1 MKHSR
6 VWRAAR
12 SSRTSTARHTV
23 AFTSCAFPKF
33 NRTKKK
39 LPAALRSEVDRQ
51 VELICAN
58 PQTGEQKRSDL
69 SGVFVHKF
77 RLAGQLHLL
86 AYLID
91 EQRETVTLLALG
103 GHENFY
109 RDLKHYL
116 K

>member
-1 MKHSR
+1 M
-6 VWRAAR
+6 AYTTDAY
-12 SSRTSTARHTV
+12 
-23 AFTSCAFPKF
+23 PKF

-51 VELICAN
+51 VELIRAN
-58 PQTGEQKRSDL
+58 PQAGEQKRRDL
-69 SGVFVHKF
+69 SGVFVRKF

-91 EQRETVTLLALG
+91 EQEETITLLALG

>member
-1 MKHSR
+1 M
-6 VWRAAR
+6 R
-12 SSRTSTARHTV
+12 SSRTNTAKPTV
-23 AFTSCAFPKF
+23 AYTTDAYPKF

-51 VELICAN
+51 VDLICAD

-69 SGVFVHKF
+69 SGVFVRKF

-91 EQRETVTLLALG
+91 EQKKIVTLLALG

-109 RDLKHYL
+109 RNLKQYL
-116 K
+116 KA

>member
-1 MKHSR
+1 M
-6 VWRAAR
+6 AYTTDAY
-12 SSRTSTARHTV
+12 
-23 AFTSCAFPKF
+23 PKF

-51 VELICAN
+51 VELICAD

-86 AYLID
+86 AYLVD
-91 EQRETVTLLALG
+91 EDEEIVTLLALG
-103 GHENFY
+103 GHEDFY

-116 K
+116 R

>member
-1 MKHSR
+1 
-6 VWRAAR
+6 VR
-12 SSRTSTARHTV
+12 SSRTKSAKPTV
-23 AFTSCAFPKF
+23 AYTTDAYPKF

-51 VELICAN
+51 VELIRAN
-58 PQTGEQKRSDL
+58 PQAGEQKRRDL
-69 SGVFVHKF
+69 SGVFVRKF

-91 EQRETVTLLALG
+91 EQEETITLLALG

>member
-1 MKHSR
+1 M
-6 VWRAAR
+6 AYTTDAY
-12 SSRTSTARHTV
+12 
-23 AFTSCAFPKF
+23 PKF

-39 LPAALRSEVDRQ
+39 LPAALRGEVDRQ
-51 VELICAN
+51 VQLICAN
-58 PQTGEQKRSDL
+58 PQAGEQKRRDL

-109 RDLKHYL
+109 RDLKQYL